1 MPMGQITTTAFNI
14 DELITSYIDDQI
26 PDAQLKSQIE
36 QMISSDPKLNAKYR
50 SELLTRNMLRQ
61 RLPEVELPESTYQNV
76 LSSIDRLIA
85 EANLKKN
92 RTYSQPEIQADYPS
106 FWQSLKESVTAKFIG
121 VPRYAFAVLL
131 VIVVSG
137 VFVFGGGK
145 KATNPHILAGTEKS
159 IMVQALKTFN
169 KVVKGEVKPQ
179 LNTSN
184 AAEVEQYVKTNA
196 QFNAYIPV
204 VDNYTLSGVVV
215 NEYNGQ
221 KIAHLIYAGV
231 NDEDEMLYVYQT
243 PVTCFQK
250 KSLDIPDQVHTEI
263 LTTTYY
269 MCDGVDETD
278 CTMTLWYKNNV
289 VCASVSTMPKQD
301 MQVAFTGF
309 YK

>member
-1 MPMGQITTTAFNI
+1 MPMGQNTTTFNI
-14 DELITSYIDDQI
+14 DELITSYIDNQI
-26 PDAQLKSQIE
+26 PDAELRSQIE
-36 QMISSDPKLNAKYR
+36 QMIASDSRLNAKYR
-50 SELLTRNMLRQ
+50 SELLTRNMLCQ
-61 RLPEVELPESTYQNV
+61 RLPKVELPGSTYQKV
-76 LSSIDRLIA
+76 LSSIDSLIA
-85 EANLKKN
+85 EINLKKN
-92 RTYSQPEIQADYPS
+92 RDYSLPEIQRDYPS

-145 KATNPHILAGTEKS
+145 KTTNPHILAGTEKS
-159 IMVQALKTFN
+159 IMVQALKNFN

-179 LNTSN
+179 LTTSN

-196 QFNAYIPV
+196 EFNAYIPV
-204 VDNYTLSGVVV
+204 VDNYILTGVVV
-215 NEYNGQ
+215 NEFNGQ

-231 NDEDEMLYVYQT
+231 NDVDEMLYVYQT

-250 KSLDIPDQVHTEI
+250 KNLDIPEQVHSEI
-263 LTTTYY
+263 LTATYY

-301 MQVAFTGF
+301 MQVAFARF
-309 YK
+309 NK